1 MLEFV
6 KSLGIPSEQVM
17 SDTNSAPLSG
27 KLVIA
32 LEQAVAAPFCSSRLA
47 DAGAR
52 VIKVERKGTGDFAR
66 SYDSAANG
74 ESAYFT
80 WLNRG
85 KESVALDI
93 KADEDREI
101 LLRMLENA
109 DVFIQNLLPGAL
121 ARLGLNSAR
130 LREKFPRLVTCDI
143 TGYGEDGPMRNA
155 KAYDLLVQCES
166 GLASV
171 TGTPEGPGRVGVS
184 VCDIATGMTAH
195 AAICEALV
203 QRDRTGKGSGVSVA
217 MFDVMADW
225 MAVPLLYHDY
235 LGKPTPRV
243 GLNHT
248 VICPYGAYECK
259 DGELVVI
266 TVQHSGE
273 WQRFCEHILGD
284 ADLATDPRFHDNTA
298 RIDNKPA
305 LEGLIRAVFGSHDRA
320 TMLERLAAAGIASG
334 AVNDV
339 ASLSVHPQLD
349 RSTIDT
355 PSGQISLPMPPI
367 RRSGGPATLGPCPAF
382 DADGKAIRAEFAP
395 HSKTGNPCK

>member
-1 MLEFV
+1 MP
-6 KSLGIPSEQVM
+6 G
-17 SDTNSAPLSG
+17 SDLAPLSG
-27 KLVIA
+27 KLVVA

-52 VIKVERKGTGDFAR
+52 VIKIERKGAGDFAR
-66 SYDSAANG
+66 AYDTAANG

-101 LLRMLENA
+101 LLRILENA

-121 ARLGLNSAR
+121 AKLGLDSTS
-130 LREKFPRLVTCDI
+130 LRKRFPRLVTCDI

-171 TGTPEGPGRVGVS
+171 TGTPDGPGRVGVS

-195 AAICEALV
+195 AGICEALV
-203 QRDRTGKGSGVSVA
+203 GRDRTGKGSGVSVA

-225 MAVPLLYHDY
+225 MSVPLLYHDY

-248 VICPYGAYECK
+248 VICPYGAYQCK
-259 DGELVVI
+259 DGQLVVI
-266 TVQHSGE
+266 TVQHNGE

-284 ADLATDPRFHDNTA
+284 AALATDPRFQDNTS
-298 RIDNKPA
+298 RINNKPA
-305 LEGLIRAVFGSHDRA
+305 LEVLIKAVFASHDRA
-320 TMLERLAAAGIASG
+320 EMLKRLDAAGIASG

-339 ASLSVHPQLD
+339 ATLSGHPQLD
-349 RSTIDT
+349 RSVIGT
-355 PSGQISLPMPPI
+355 PSGEINVPTPPI
-367 RRSGGPATLGPCPAF
+367 RRSLGETALGPCPAF
-382 DADGKAIRAEFAP
+382 DAEGEAIRAEFGP
-395 HSKTGNPCK
+395 LS

>member
-1 MLEFV
+1 
-6 KSLGIPSEQVM
+6 M
-17 SDTNSAPLSG
+17 SGSDLAPLSG
-27 KLVIA
+27 KLVVA

-52 VIKVERKGTGDFAR
+52 VIKIERKGAGDFAR
-66 SYDSAANG
+66 AYDTAANG

-121 ARLGLNSAR
+121 AKLGLDSAS
-130 LREKFPRLVTCDI
+130 LRESFPRLVTCDI

-171 TGTPEGPGRVGVS
+171 TGTPDGPGRVGVS

-195 AAICEALV
+195 AGICEALV
-203 QRDRTGKGSGVSVA
+203 GRDRTGKGSGVSVA

-225 MAVPLLYHDY
+225 MSVPLLYHDY

-248 VICPYGAYECK
+248 VICPYGAYQCK
-259 DGELVVI
+259 DGQLVVI
-266 TVQHSGE
+266 TVQHNGE

-284 ADLATDPRFHDNTA
+284 AALATDPRFHDNTS
-298 RIDNKPA
+298 RIENKPA
-305 LEGLIRAVFGSHDRA
+305 LEVLIKDVFASHDRA
-320 TMLERLAAAGIASG
+320 EMLKRLDAAGIASG

-339 ASLSVHPQLD
+339 ATLSGHPQLD
-349 RSTIDT
+349 RSVIRT
-355 PSGQISLPMPPI
+355 PSGEINVPTPPI
-367 RRSGGPATLGPCPAF
+367 RRSLGETALGPCPAF
-382 DADGKAIRAEFAP
+382 DAQGKALRAEFGRR
-395 HSKTGNPCK
+395 S

>member
-1 MLEFV
+1 
-6 KSLGIPSEQVM
+6 M
-17 SDTNSAPLSG
+17 SGSDLAPLSG
-27 KLVIA
+27 KLVVA

-52 VIKVERKGTGDFAR
+52 VIKIERKGAGDFAR
-66 SYDSAANG
+66 AYDTAANG

-121 ARLGLNSAR
+121 AKLGLDSAT
-130 LREKFPRLVTCDI
+130 LRESFPRLVTCDI
-143 TGYGEDGPMRNA
+143 TGYGEDGPMRDA

-171 TGTPEGPGRVGVS
+171 TGTPDGPGRVGVS

-195 AAICEALV
+195 AGICEALV
-203 QRDRTGKGSGVSVA
+203 GRDRTGKGSGVSVA

-225 MAVPLLYHDY
+225 MSVPLLYHDY

-259 DGELVVI
+259 DGQLVVI
-266 TVQHSGE
+266 TVQHNGE

-284 ADLATDPRFHDNTA
+284 AALATDPRFHDNTS
-298 RIDNKPA
+298 RIENKPA
-305 LEGLIRAVFGSHDRA
+305 LEVLIKDVFASHDRA
-320 TMLERLAAAGIASG
+320 EMLKRLDAAGIASG

-339 ASLSVHPQLD
+339 ATLSGHPQLD
-349 RSTIDT
+349 RSVIRT
-355 PSGQISLPMPPI
+355 PSGEINVPTPPI
-367 RRSGGPATLGPCPAF
+367 RRSLGETALGPCPAF
-382 DADGKAIRAEFAP
+382 DAQGKALRAEFGRC
-395 HSKTGNPCK
+395 S

>member
-1 MLEFV
+1 MIRE
-6 KSLGIPSEQVM
+6 KPM
-17 SDTNSAPLSG
+17 SDTNPAPLSG
-27 KLVIA
+27 KLVVA

-52 VIKVERKGTGDFAR
+52 VIKVERKGAGDFAR
-66 SYDSAANG
+66 AYDTAANG

-93 KADEDREI
+93 KAADDREI
-101 LLRMLENA
+101 LLKILESA

-121 ARLGLNSAR
+121 KKLGLDSAS

-171 TGTPEGPGRVGVS
+171 TGTPDAPGRVGVS

-195 AAICEALV
+195 AGICEALV
-203 QRDRTGKGSGVSVA
+203 ARDRTGTGSGVSVA

-225 MAVPLLYHDY
+225 MAVPLLFHDY
-235 LGKPTPRV
+235 AGLPTPRT
-243 GLNHT
+243 GLGHS
-248 VICPYGAYECK
+248 VICPYGAFRCRGG
-259 DGELVVI
+259 DQVVI
-266 TVQHSGE
+266 SVQNSRE
-273 WQRFCEHILGD
+273 WDRFCAQILGD
-284 ADLATDPRFHDNTA
+284 PALATDPRFHDNSA
-298 RIDNKPA
+298 RINNKSA
-305 LEGLIRAVFGSHDRA
+305 LETLIATAFGAHDRA
-320 TMLERLAAAGIASG
+320 ELLNLLDGAGIASA

-339 ASLSVHPQLD
+339 AALSDHPQLD
-349 RSTIDT
+349 RSTIET
-355 PSGQISLPMPPI
+355 PSGPISVAMPPI
-367 RRSGGPATLGPCPAF
+367 RRSNIETALGLSPAF
-382 DADGKAIRAEFAP
+382 DADGAAIRAEFGLR
-395 HSKTGNPCK
+395 S

>member
-1 MLEFV
+1 
-6 KSLGIPSEQVM
+6 M
-17 SDTNSAPLSG
+17 SGSDLAPLSG
-27 KLVIA
+27 KLVVA

-52 VIKVERKGTGDFAR
+52 VIKIERKGAGDFAR
-66 SYDSAANG
+66 AYDTAANG

-93 KADEDREI
+93 KADEDRDI

-121 ARLGLNSAR
+121 AKLGLDSAS
-130 LREKFPRLVTCDI
+130 LRERFPRLVTCDI

-171 TGTPEGPGRVGVS
+171 TGTPDGPGRVGVS

-195 AAICEALV
+195 AGICEALIG
-203 QRDRTGKGSGVSVA
+203 RDRTGKGSGISVA

-225 MAVPLLYHDY
+225 MAVPLLFHDY
-235 LGKPTPRV
+235 ANQPTPRT
-243 GLNHT
+243 GLGHS
-248 VICPYGAYECK
+248 VICPYGAFHCQG
-259 DGELVVI
+259 GEQVVI
-266 TVQHSGE
+266 SVQNSRE
-273 WQRFCEHILGD
+273 WNRFCVQVLGD
-284 ADLATDPRFHDNTA
+284 PALADDPRFHDNAA
-298 RIDNKPA
+298 RIAHKSE
-305 LEGLIRAVFGSHDRA
+305 LEELIKTVFGAH
-320 TMLERLAAAGIASG
+320 ERDELLKLLDGAGIASA

-339 ASLSVHPQLD
+339 ASLSDHPQLD
-349 RSTIDT
+349 RATIGT
-355 PSGQISLPMPPI
+355 PSGPVSIAMPPI
-367 RRSGGPATLGPCPAF
+367 RRGSTEAAIGPSPAL
-382 DADGKAIRAEFAP
+382 DADGAAIRAEFG
-395 HSKTGNPCK
+395 SRS

>member
-1 MLEFV
+1 
-6 KSLGIPSEQVM
+6 M
-17 SDTNSAPLSG
+17 SGSDLAPLSG
-27 KLVIA
+27 KLVVA

-52 VIKVERKGTGDFAR
+52 VIKIERKGAGDFAR
-66 SYDSAANG
+66 AYDTAANG

-121 ARLGLNSAR
+121 AKLGLDSAT
-130 LREKFPRLVTCDI
+130 LRESFPRLVTCDI

-171 TGTPEGPGRVGVS
+171 TGTADGPGRVGVS

-195 AAICEALV
+195 AGICEALV
-203 QRDRTGKGSGVSVA
+203 GRDRTGKGSGVSVA

-225 MAVPLLYHDY
+225 MSVPLLYHDY

-259 DGELVVI
+259 DGQLVVI

-284 ADLATDPRFHDNTA
+284 AALATDPRFHDNTS
-298 RIDNKPA
+298 RINNKPA
-305 LEGLIRAVFGSHDRA
+305 LEVLIKAVFASHDRA
-320 TMLERLAAAGIASG
+320 EMLKRLDAAGIASG
-334 AVNDV
+334 CLLYT
-339 ASLSVHPQLD
+339 S
-349 RSTIDT
+349 
-355 PSGQISLPMPPI
+355 
-367 RRSGGPATLGPCPAF
+367 
-382 DADGKAIRAEFAP
+382 DAADD
-395 HSKTGNPCK
+395 

>member
-1 MLEFV
+1 MT
-6 KSLGIPSEQVM
+6 GP
-17 SDTNSAPLSG
+17 NPAPLAG
-27 KLVIA
+27 LLVIA

-52 VIKVERKGTGDFAR
+52 VIKVERKGAGDFAR
-66 SYDSAANG
+66 AYDSAANG

-93 KADEDREI
+93 KDDEDRAI

-121 ARLGLNSAR
+121 AKLGLDSAS
-130 LREKFPRLVTCDI
+130 LRARFPRLVTCDI

-166 GLASV
+166 GLASI
-171 TGTPEGPGRVGVS
+171 TGTPDGPGRVGIS

-195 AAICEALV
+195 AGICEALV
-203 QRDRTGKGSGVSVA
+203 GRASTGKGSGVSVA

-235 LGKPTPRV
+235 LGQATPRV

-248 VICPYGAYECK
+248 VIAPYGAYQCR
-259 DGELVVI
+259 DGQLVVI
-266 TVQHSGE
+266 TVQHAGE

-284 ADLATDPRFHDNTA
+284 ASLATDPRFHDNPS
-298 RIDNKPA
+298 RIRNKPA
-305 LEGLIRAVFGSHDRA
+305 LESLIRAVFGAHDRA
-320 TMLERLAAAGIASG
+320 EMLRMLDAAGIASG

-339 ASLSVHPQLD
+339 ASLSAHPQLD
-349 RSTIDT
+349 RSTIGT
-355 PSGQISLPMPPI
+355 PSGELRIPMPPI
-367 RRSGGPATLGPCPAF
+367 RRSGGEAALGPSPAL
-382 DADGKAIRAEFAP
+382 DAQGRAIRAEFGHQSHPEA
-395 HSKTGNPCK
+395 TGA

>member
-1 MLEFV
+1 MFILTSVRFCQPNINMRG
-6 KSLGIPSEQVM
+6 KVM
-17 SDTNSAPLSG
+17 SGSKTAPLNG

-52 VIKVERKGTGDFAR
+52 VIKIERKGVGDFAR
-66 SYDSAANG
+66 AYDTAANG

-85 KESVALDI
+85 KESIALDI
-93 KADEDREI
+93 KDEKDRAI
-101 LLRMLENA
+101 LLTMLEKA

-121 ARLGLNSAR
+121 KKLGLDSAT
-130 LREKFPRLVTCDI
+130 LRERFPHLVTCDI
-143 TGYGEDGPMRNA
+143 TGYGEDGPMKNA

-166 GLASV
+166 GLASI
-171 TGTPEGPGRVGVS
+171 TGTADGPGRVGVS

-195 AAICEALV
+195 AGICEALV
-203 QRDRTGKGSGVSVA
+203 GRDQTGKGSGVSVA

-225 MAVPLLYHDY
+225 MAVPLLYCDY
-235 LGKPTPRV
+235 LGKATPRV

-248 VICPYGAYECK
+248 VICPYGAYQCR

-273 WQRFCEHILGD
+273 WSRFCEQILGD
-284 ADLATDPRFHDNTA
+284 AHLAVDPRFHDNTA
-298 RIDNKPA
+298 RMKNKTA
-305 LEGLIRAVFGSHDRA
+305 LEALIKAEFAAHDRA
-320 TMLERLAAAGIASG
+320 DMLRRLDAAGIASG

-339 ASLSVHPQLD
+339 AALSEHPQLD
-349 RSTIDT
+349 RSAVGT
-355 PSGQISLPMPPI
+355 PSGEISVPMPPI
-367 RRSGGPATLGPCPAF
+367 RRSGAEAALGSSPAF
-382 DADGKAIRAEFAP
+382 DAEGQALRAEFG
-395 HSKTGNPCK
+395 SD

>member
-1 MLEFV
+1 
-6 KSLGIPSEQVM
+6 M
-17 SDTNSAPLSG
+17 SGSDLAPLSG
-27 KLVIA
+27 KLVVA

-52 VIKVERKGTGDFAR
+52 VIKIERKGAGDFAR
-66 SYDSAANG
+66 AYDTAANG

-121 ARLGLNSAR
+121 AKLGLDSAS
-130 LREKFPRLVTCDI
+130 LRERFPRLVTCDI

-171 TGTPEGPGRVGVS
+171 TGTADGPGRVGVS

-195 AAICEALV
+195 AGICEALV
-203 QRDRTGKGSGVSVA
+203 GRDRTGKGSGVSVA

-225 MAVPLLYHDY
+225 MSVPLLYHDY

-248 VICPYGAYECK
+248 VICPYGAYQCK
-259 DGELVVI
+259 DGQLVVI
-266 TVQHSGE
+266 TVQHNGE

-284 ADLATDPRFHDNTA
+284 AALATDPRFHDNTS
-298 RIDNKPA
+298 RIENKPA
-305 LEGLIRAVFGSHDRA
+305 LEELIKAVFASHDR
-320 TMLERLAAAGIASG
+320 TEMLKRLDAAGIASG

-339 ASLSVHPQLD
+339 ASLSDHPQLD
-349 RSTIDT
+349 RSVIGT
-355 PSGQISLPMPPI
+355 PSGEINVPTPPI
-367 RRSGGPATLGPCPAF
+367 RRSLGETALGPCPAF
-382 DADGKAIRAEFAP
+382 DAEGEAIRAEFGP
-395 HSKTGNPCK
+395 LS

>member
-1 MLEFV
+1 M
-6 KSLGIPSEQVM
+6 SE
-17 SDTNSAPLSG
+17 TNSAPLSG

-52 VIKVERKGTGDFAR
+52 VIKVERKGAGDFAR
-66 SYDSAANG
+66 AYDTAANG

-93 KADEDREI
+93 KAEEDRAI
-101 LLRMLENA
+101 LLRMLETA

-121 ARLGLNSAR
+121 ARLGLDSAT
-130 LREKFPRLVTCDI
+130 LRRRFPRLVTCDI

-171 TGTPEGPGRVGVS
+171 TGTPDAPGRVGVS

-195 AAICEALV
+195 AGICEALV
-203 QRDRTGKGSGVSVA
+203 GRDRTGKGSGVSVA
-217 MFDVMADW
+217 MYDVMADW
-225 MAVPLLYHDY
+225 MAVPLLYYDY
-235 LGKPTPRV
+235 LGKMTPRV

-248 VICPYGAYECK
+248 VICPYGAYECR
-259 DGELVVI
+259 DGHLVVI

-284 ADLATDPRFHDNTA
+284 ATLVTNPRFHDNSA
-298 RIDNKPA
+298 RLENKPA
-305 LEGLIRAVFGSHDRA
+305 LEALIKAEFAAHDRA
-320 TMLERLAAAGIASG
+320 EILKRLDAAGIASG

-339 ASLSVHPQLD
+339 ASLSSHPQLD
-349 RSTIDT
+349 RTAIGT
-355 PSGQISLPMPPI
+355 PSGEINIPAPPI
-367 RRSGGPATLGPCPAF
+367 RRSIGNTKLGPCPAL
-382 DADGKAIRAEFAP
+382 DANGKSLRTEFAVR
-395 HSKTGNPCK
+395 S

>member
-1 MLEFV
+1 
-6 KSLGIPSEQVM
+6 M
-17 SDTNSAPLSG
+17 SGSDLAPLSG
-27 KLVIA
+27 KLVVA
-32 LEQAVAAPFCSSRLA
+32 VEQAVAAPFCSSRLA

-52 VIKVERKGTGDFAR
+52 VIKIERKGAGDFAR
-66 SYDSAANG
+66 AYDTAANG

-121 ARLGLNSAR
+121 AKLGLDSAS
-130 LREKFPRLVTCDI
+130 LRESFPRLVTCDI

-171 TGTPEGPGRVGVS
+171 TGTPDGPGRVGVS
-184 VCDIATGMTAH
+184 VCDIATGMTAL
-195 AAICEALV
+195 AGICEALGG
-203 QRDRTGKGSGVSVA
+203 RDRTGKGSGGSVA

-225 MAVPLLYHDY
+225 MSVPLLYHDY

-259 DGELVVI
+259 DGQLVVI
-266 TVQHSGE
+266 TVQHNGE

-284 ADLATDPRFHDNTA
+284 AALATDPRFHDNTS
-298 RIDNKPA
+298 RIENKPA
-305 LEGLIRAVFGSHDRA
+305 LEVLITAVFASHDRA
-320 TMLERLAAAGIASG
+320 EMLKRLDAAGIASG

-339 ASLSVHPQLD
+339 ATLSGHPQLD
-349 RSTIDT
+349 RSVIRT
-355 PSGQISLPMPPI
+355 PSGEINVPTPPI
-367 RRSGGPATLGPCPAF
+367 RRSLGETALGPCPAF
-382 DADGKAIRAEFAP
+382 DAQGKALRAEFGRR
-395 HSKTGNPCK
+395 S

>member
-1 MLEFV
+1 
-6 KSLGIPSEQVM
+6 M
-17 SDTNSAPLSG
+17 SGSAQGPLSG
-27 KLVIA
+27 ALVVT

-52 VIKVERKGTGDFAR
+52 VIKIERKGSGDFAR
-66 SYDSAANG
+66 AYDTAVNG
-74 ESAYFT
+74 ESAYFA

-93 KADEDREI
+93 KDDGDREI
-101 LLRMLENA
+101 LLNMLARA

-121 ARLGLNSAR
+121 AKLGLDSAS
-130 LREKFPRLVTCDI
+130 LRKRFPRLVTCDI
-143 TGYGEDGPMRNA
+143 SGYGEDGPMRNA

-171 TGTPEGPGRVGVS
+171 TGTPEAPGRVGVS

-203 QRDRTGKGSGVSVA
+203 GRAHTGKGSGVSVA

-235 LGKPTPRV
+235 LGKATPRV

-248 VICPYGAYECK
+248 VICPYGAFRCR

-266 TVQHSGE
+266 TVQHDGE
-273 WQRFCEHILGD
+273 WRRFCEHILGD
-284 ADLATDPRFHDNTA
+284 PGMADDPRFHDNSS
-298 RIDNKPA
+298 RIAHKPE
-305 LEGLIRAVFGSHDRA
+305 LEAFINAVFSAHDRREILK
-320 TMLERLAAAGIASG
+320 MLEVAGIANG

-339 ASLSVHPQLD
+339 AALSAHPQLD
-349 RSTIDT
+349 RTTIET
-355 PSGQISLPMPPI
+355 PSGDINLPAPPI
-367 RRSGGPATLGPCPAF
+367 RRGENDTTLGPCPAL
-382 DADGKAIRAEFAP
+382 DGQGEAIRAEFGP
-395 HSKTGNPCK
+395 RIQDQDTFENDRSTKTRHP

>member
-1 MLEFV
+1 
-6 KSLGIPSEQVM
+6 M
-17 SDTNSAPLSG
+17 SGSDLAPLSG
-27 KLVIA
+27 KLVVA

-52 VIKVERKGTGDFAR
+52 VIKIERKGAGDFAR
-66 SYDSAANG
+66 AYDTAANG

-121 ARLGLNSAR
+121 AKLGLDSAS
-130 LREKFPRLVTCDI
+130 LRESFPRLVTCDI

-171 TGTPEGPGRVGVS
+171 TGTPDGPGRVGVS

-195 AAICEALV
+195 AGICEALV
-203 QRDRTGKGSGVSVA
+203 GRDRTGKGSGVSVA

-225 MAVPLLYHDY
+225 MSVPLLYHDY

-259 DGELVVI
+259 DGQLVVI
-266 TVQHSGE
+266 TVQHNGE

-284 ADLATDPRFHDNTA
+284 AALATDPRFHDNTS
-298 RIDNKPA
+298 RIENKPA
-305 LEGLIRAVFGSHDRA
+305 LEVLIKAVFASHDRA
-320 TMLERLAAAGIASG
+320 EMLKRLDAAGIASG

-339 ASLSVHPQLD
+339 ATLSGHPQLD
-349 RSTIDT
+349 RSVIRT
-355 PSGQISLPMPPI
+355 PSGEINVPTPPI
-367 RRSGGPATLGPCPAF
+367 RRSLGETALGPCPAF
-382 DADGKAIRAEFAP
+382 DAQGKALRAEFGRR
-395 HSKTGNPCK
+395 S

>member
-1 MLEFV
+1 M
-6 KSLGIPSEQVM
+6 SE
-17 SDTNSAPLSG
+17 TNSRPLSG
-27 KLVIA
+27 TLVVA

-52 VIKVERKGTGDFAR
+52 VIKVERKGAGDFAR
-66 SYDSAANG
+66 AYDRAVNG
-74 ESAYFT
+74 ESAYFA

-93 KADEDREI
+93 KAEEDREI

-121 ARLGLNSAR
+121 AKLGLDSAT
-130 LREKFPRLVTCDI
+130 LRERFPRLVTCDI
-143 TGYGEDGPMRNA
+143 SGYGEDGPMRNA

-171 TGTPEGPGRVGVS
+171 TGTPDAPGRVGVS

-195 AAICEALV
+195 AGICEALIG
-203 QRDRTGKGSGVSVA
+203 RARTGKGSGVSVA

-235 LGKPTPRV
+235 LGRPTPRV

-248 VICPYGAYECK
+248 VICPYGAYECR
-259 DGELVVI
+259 DGQLVVI
-266 TVQHSGE
+266 AVQHQGE
-273 WQRFCEHILGD
+273 WVRFCDNILGD
-284 ADLATDPRFHDNTA
+284 PALATDPRFHDNSA
-298 RIDNKPA
+298 RINNKPE
-305 LEGLIRAVFGSHDRA
+305 LETLIRAVFAAHDRA
-320 TMLERLAAAGIASG
+320 EMLKMLDATGIAFA

-339 ASLSVHPQLD
+339 AALSGHPQLD
-349 RSTIDT
+349 RSTIGT
-355 PSGQISLPMPPI
+355 PSGEINVPAPPI
-367 RRSGGPATLGPCPAF
+367 RRSVGETTLGPCPAL
-382 DADGKAIRAEFAP
+382 DADGEAIRVEFGP
-395 HSKTGNPCK
+395 RS

>member
-1 MLEFV
+1 MP
-6 KSLGIPSEQVM
+6 G
-17 SDTNSAPLSG
+17 SDLAPLSG
-27 KLVIA
+27 KLVVA

-52 VIKVERKGTGDFAR
+52 VIKIERKGAGDFAR
-66 SYDSAANG
+66 AYDTAANG

-101 LLRMLENA
+101 LLRILENA

-121 ARLGLNSAR
+121 AKLGLDSTS
-130 LREKFPRLVTCDI
+130 LRKRFPRLVTCDI

-171 TGTPEGPGRVGVS
+171 TGTPDGPGRVGVS

-195 AAICEALV
+195 AGICEALV
-203 QRDRTGKGSGVSVA
+203 GRDRTGKGSGVSVA

-225 MAVPLLYHDY
+225 MSVPLLYHDY

-248 VICPYGAYECK
+248 VICPYGAYQCK
-259 DGELVVI
+259 DGQLVVI
-266 TVQHSGE
+266 TVQHNGE

-284 ADLATDPRFHDNTA
+284 AALATDPRFHDNTS
-298 RIDNKPA
+298 RIENKPA
-305 LEGLIRAVFGSHDRA
+305 LEELIKAVFASHDR
-320 TMLERLAAAGIASG
+320 TEMLKRLDAAGIASG

-339 ASLSVHPQLD
+339 ASLSDHPQLD
-349 RSTIDT
+349 RSVIGT
-355 PSGQISLPMPPI
+355 PSGEINVPTPPI
-367 RRSGGPATLGPCPAF
+367 RRSLGETALGPCPAF
-382 DADGKAIRAEFAP
+382 DAEGEAIRAEFGP
-395 HSKTGNPCK
+395 LS

>member
-1 MLEFV
+1 MT
-6 KSLGIPSEQVM
+6 G
-17 SDTNSAPLSG
+17 TNSGPLSG

-52 VIKVERKGTGDFAR
+52 VIKIERKGTGDFAR
-66 SYDSAANG
+66 AYDTAAGG

-101 LLRMLENA
+101 LLNMLETA

-121 ARLGLNSAR
+121 TKLGLDSAT

-143 TGYGEDGPMRNA
+143 TGYGEDGPMRSA

-171 TGTPEGPGRVGVS
+171 TGTPDGPGRVGVS

-195 AAICEALV
+195 AAICEALIE
-203 QRDRTGKGSGVSVA
+203 RSHTGKGSGVSVA

-225 MAVPLLYHDY
+225 MAVPLLYYDY

-248 VICPYGAYECK
+248 VICPYGAYQCK
-259 DGELVVI
+259 DDELVVI

-273 WQRFCEHILGD
+273 WARFCEHILGD
-284 ADLATDPRFHDNTA
+284 ATLASDPRFHDNTA
-298 RIDNKPA
+298 RINNKPA
-305 LEGLIRAVFGSHDRA
+305 LESLIKAEFASHDRSE
-320 TMLERLAAAGIASG
+320 MLKRLDAAGIAFGS
-334 AVNDV
+334 VNDV
-339 ASLSVHPQLD
+339 ASLSAHPQLD
-349 RSTIDT
+349 RSAVYTQ
-355 PSGQISLPMPPI
+355 SGQINVPMPPI
-367 RRSGGPATLGPCPAF
+367 RRSGGISTLGPSPAF
-382 DADGKAIRAEFAP
+382 DADGRAIRAEFIAGP
-395 HSKTGNPCK
+395 KD

>member
-1 MLEFV
+1 
-6 KSLGIPSEQVM
+6 M
-17 SDTNSAPLSG
+17 SDTNPAPLSG
-27 KLVIA
+27 KLVVA

-52 VIKVERKGTGDFAR
+52 VIKVERKGAGDFAR
-66 SYDSAANG
+66 AYDTAANG

-93 KADEDREI
+93 KAADDREI
-101 LLRMLENA
+101 LLKILESA

-121 ARLGLNSAR
+121 KKLGLDSAS

-171 TGTPEGPGRVGVS
+171 TGTPDAPGRVGVS

-195 AAICEALV
+195 AGICEALV
-203 QRDRTGKGSGVSVA
+203 ARDRTGTGSGVSVA

-225 MAVPLLYHDY
+225 MAVPLLFHDY
-235 LGKPTPRV
+235 AGLPTPRT
-243 GLNHT
+243 GLGHS
-248 VICPYGAYECK
+248 VICPYGAFRCRGG
-259 DGELVVI
+259 DQVVI
-266 TVQHSGE
+266 SVQNSRE
-273 WQRFCEHILGD
+273 WDRFCAQILGD
-284 ADLATDPRFHDNTA
+284 PALATDPRFHDNSA
-298 RIDNKPA
+298 RINNKSA
-305 LEGLIRAVFGSHDRA
+305 LETLIATAFGAHDRA
-320 TMLERLAAAGIASG
+320 ELLNLLDGAGIASA

-339 ASLSVHPQLD
+339 AALSDHPQLD
-349 RSTIDT
+349 RSTIET
-355 PSGQISLPMPPI
+355 PSGPISVAMPPI
-367 RRSGGPATLGPCPAF
+367 RRSNIETALGLSPAF
-382 DADGKAIRAEFAP
+382 DADGAAIRAEFGLR
-395 HSKTGNPCK
+395 S

>member
-1 MLEFV
+1 
-6 KSLGIPSEQVM
+6 M
-17 SDTNSAPLSG
+17 SGSDLAPLSG
-27 KLVIA
+27 KLVVA

-52 VIKVERKGTGDFAR
+52 VIKIERKGAGDFAR
-66 SYDSAANG
+66 AYDTAANG

-121 ARLGLNSAR
+121 AKLGLDSAS
-130 LREKFPRLVTCDI
+130 LRESFPRLVTCDI

-171 TGTPEGPGRVGVS
+171 TGTPDGPGRVGVS
-184 VCDIATGMTAH
+184 ACDIATGMTAH
-195 AAICEALV
+195 AGICEALV
-203 QRDRTGKGSGVSVA
+203 GRDRTGKGSGVSVA

-225 MAVPLLYHDY
+225 MSVPLLYHDY

-259 DGELVVI
+259 DGQLVVI
-266 TVQHSGE
+266 TVQHNGE

-284 ADLATDPRFHDNTA
+284 AALATDPRFHDNTS
-298 RIDNKPA
+298 RTENKPA
-305 LEGLIRAVFGSHDRA
+305 LEVFIKAVFASHDRA
-320 TMLERLAAAGIASG
+320 EMLKRLDAAGIASG

-339 ASLSVHPQLD
+339 ATLSGHPQLD
-349 RSTIDT
+349 RSVIRT
-355 PSGQISLPMPPI
+355 PSGEINVPTPPI
-367 RRSGGPATLGPCPAF
+367 RRSLGETALGPCPAF
-382 DADGKAIRAEFAP
+382 DAQGKALRAEFGRC
-395 HSKTGNPCK
+395 S

>member
-1 MLEFV
+1 
-6 KSLGIPSEQVM
+6 M
-17 SDTNSAPLSG
+17 SGSDLTPLSG
-27 KLVIA
+27 KLVVT

-52 VIKVERKGTGDFAR
+52 VIKIERKGTGDFAR
-66 SYDSAANG
+66 AYDTAANG

-93 KADEDREI
+93 KADEDREV
-101 LLRMLENA
+101 LLRMLKNA

-121 ARLGLNSAR
+121 AKLGLDSAT
-130 LREKFPRLVTCDI
+130 LRERFPRLVTCDI

-171 TGTPEGPGRVGVS
+171 TGTPDGPGRVGVS
-184 VCDIATGMTAH
+184 VCDIATGMAAH
-195 AAICEALV
+195 AGICEALV
-203 QRDRTGKGSGVSVA
+203 GRDRTGRGSGVSVA

-225 MAVPLLYHDY
+225 MSVPLLYHDY
-235 LGKPTPRV
+235 LGKETPRV

-248 VICPYGAYECK
+248 VICPYGAYPCK
-259 DGELVVI
+259 DGELVVVA
-266 TVQHSGE
+266 VQHSGE

-284 ADLATDPRFHDNTA
+284 ATLASDPRFHDNTS
-298 RIDNKPA
+298 RLNNKPA
-305 LEGLIRAVFGSHDRA
+305 LEALIKAEFAAHERAG
-320 TMLERLAAAGIASG
+320 MLKRLDAAGIASG

-339 ASLSVHPQLD
+339 ATLSAHPQLD
-349 RSTIDT
+349 RSAIAT
-355 PSGQISLPMPPI
+355 PSGEINVPTPPI
-367 RRSGGPATLGPCPAF
+367 RRSGGEATLGPCPAF
-382 DADGKAIRAEFAP
+382 DAEGKALRAEFGP
-395 HSKTGNPCK
+395 RS

>member
-1 MLEFV
+1 
-6 KSLGIPSEQVM
+6 M
-17 SDTNSAPLSG
+17 SSSDLAPLSG
-27 KLVIA
+27 KLVVA

-52 VIKVERKGTGDFAR
+52 VIKIERKGAGDFAR
-66 SYDSAANG
+66 AYDTAANG

-121 ARLGLNSAR
+121 AKLGLDSAS
-130 LREKFPRLVTCDI
+130 LRESFPRLVTCDI

-171 TGTPEGPGRVGVS
+171 TGTPDGPGRVGVS

-195 AAICEALV
+195 AGICEALV
-203 QRDRTGKGSGVSVA
+203 GRDRTGKGSGVSVA

-225 MAVPLLYHDY
+225 MSVPLLYHDY

-259 DGELVVI
+259 DGQLVVI
-266 TVQHSGE
+266 TVQHNGE

-284 ADLATDPRFHDNTA
+284 AALATDPRFHDNTS
-298 RIDNKPA
+298 RIENKPA
-305 LEGLIRAVFGSHDRA
+305 LEVLIKAVFASHDRA
-320 TMLERLAAAGIASG
+320 EMLKRLDAAGIASG

-339 ASLSVHPQLD
+339 ATLSGHPQLD
-349 RSTIDT
+349 RSVIRT
-355 PSGQISLPMPPI
+355 PSGEINVPTPPI
-367 RRSGGPATLGPCPAF
+367 RRSLGETALGPCPAF
-382 DADGKAIRAEFAP
+382 DAQGKALRAEFGRC
-395 HSKTGNPCK
+395 S

>member
-1 MLEFV
+1 MP
-6 KSLGIPSEQVM
+6 G
-17 SDTNSAPLSG
+17 SDLAPLSG
-27 KLVIA
+27 KLVVA

-52 VIKVERKGTGDFAR
+52 VIKIERKGAGDFAR
-66 SYDSAANG
+66 AYDTAANG

-121 ARLGLNSAR
+121 AKLGLDSAS
-130 LREKFPRLVTCDI
+130 LRESFPRLVTCDI

-171 TGTPEGPGRVGVS
+171 TGTPDGPGRVGVS

-195 AAICEALV
+195 AGICEALV
-203 QRDRTGKGSGVSVA
+203 GRDRTGKGSGVSVA

-225 MAVPLLYHDY
+225 MSVPLLYHDY

-259 DGELVVI
+259 DGQLVVI
-266 TVQHSGE
+266 TVQHNGE

-284 ADLATDPRFHDNTA
+284 AALATDPRFHDNTS
-298 RIDNKPA
+298 RIENKPA
-305 LEGLIRAVFGSHDRA
+305 LEVLIKTVFASHDR
-320 TMLERLAAAGIASG
+320 TEILKRLDAAGIASG

-339 ASLSVHPQLD
+339 AALSDHPQLD
-349 RSTIDT
+349 RSLIGT
-355 PSGQISLPMPPI
+355 PSGEINVPTPPI
-367 RRSGGPATLGPCPAF
+367 RRSLGETALGPCPAF
-382 DADGKAIRAEFAP
+382 DAEGEAIRAEFGP
-395 HSKTGNPCK
+395 LS

>member
-1 MLEFV
+1 MP
-6 KSLGIPSEQVM
+6 G
-17 SDTNSAPLSG
+17 SDLAPLSG
-27 KLVIA
+27 KLVVA

-52 VIKVERKGTGDFAR
+52 VIKIERKGAGDFAR
-66 SYDSAANG
+66 AYDTAANG

-121 ARLGLNSAR
+121 AKLGLDSAS
-130 LREKFPRLVTCDI
+130 LRERFPRLVTCDI

-171 TGTPEGPGRVGVS
+171 TGTPDGPGRVGVS

-195 AAICEALV
+195 AGICEALIG
-203 QRDRTGKGSGVSVA
+203 RDRTGKGSGISVA

-225 MAVPLLYHDY
+225 MAVPLLFHDY
-235 LGKPTPRV
+235 ANQPTPRT
-243 GLNHT
+243 GLGHS
-248 VICPYGAYECK
+248 VICPYGAFHCQG
-259 DGELVVI
+259 GEQVVI
-266 TVQHSGE
+266 SVQNSRE
-273 WQRFCEHILGD
+273 WNRFCVQVLGD
-284 ADLATDPRFHDNTA
+284 PALADDPRFHDNAA
-298 RIDNKPA
+298 RIAHKSE
-305 LEGLIRAVFGSHDRA
+305 LEELIKTVFGAH
-320 TMLERLAAAGIASG
+320 ERDELLKLLDGAGIASA

-339 ASLSVHPQLD
+339 ASLSDHPQLD
-349 RSTIDT
+349 RATIGT
-355 PSGQISLPMPPI
+355 PSGPVSIAMPPI
-367 RRSGGPATLGPCPAF
+367 RRGSTEAAIGPSPAL
-382 DADGKAIRAEFAP
+382 DADGAAIRAEFG
-395 HSKTGNPCK
+395 SRS

>member
-1 MLEFV
+1 
-6 KSLGIPSEQVM
+6 M
-17 SDTNSAPLSG
+17 SGSDLAPLSG
-27 KLVIA
+27 KLVVA

-52 VIKVERKGTGDFAR
+52 VIKIERKGAGDFAR
-66 SYDSAANG
+66 AYDTAANG

-93 KADEDREI
+93 KADEDRDI

-121 ARLGLNSAR
+121 AKLGLDSAS
-130 LREKFPRLVTCDI
+130 LRERFPRLVTCDI

-171 TGTPEGPGRVGVS
+171 TGTPDGPGRVGVS

-195 AAICEALV
+195 AGICEALIG
-203 QRDRTGKGSGVSVA
+203 RDRTGKGSGISVA

-225 MAVPLLYHDY
+225 MAVPLLFHDY
-235 LGKPTPRV
+235 ANQPTPRT
-243 GLNHT
+243 GLGHS
-248 VICPYGAYECK
+248 VICPYGAFHCQG
-259 DGELVVI
+259 GEQVVI
-266 TVQHSGE
+266 SVQNSRE
-273 WQRFCEHILGD
+273 WNRFCVQVLGD
-284 ADLATDPRFHDNTA
+284 PALADDPRFHDNAA
-298 RIDNKPA
+298 RIAHKSE
-305 LEGLIRAVFGSHDRA
+305 LEELIKTVFGAHERA
-320 TMLERLAAAGIASG
+320 ELLKLLDGAGIASA

-339 ASLSVHPQLD
+339 ASLSDHPQLD
-349 RSTIDT
+349 RATIGT
-355 PSGQISLPMPPI
+355 PSGPVSIAMPPI
-367 RRSGGPATLGPCPAF
+367 RRGSTEAAIGPSPAL
-382 DADGKAIRAEFAP
+382 DADGAAIRAEFG
-395 HSKTGNPCK
+395 SRS

>member
-1 MLEFV
+1 
-6 KSLGIPSEQVM
+6 M
-17 SDTNSAPLSG
+17 SGSDLAPLSG
-27 KLVIA
+27 KLVVA

-52 VIKVERKGTGDFAR
+52 VIKIERKGAGDFAR
-66 SYDSAANG
+66 AYDTAANG

-121 ARLGLNSAR
+121 AKLGLDSTS
-130 LREKFPRLVTCDI
+130 LRKRFPRLVTCDI

-171 TGTPEGPGRVGVS
+171 TGTPDGPGRVGVS

-195 AAICEALV
+195 AGICEALV
-203 QRDRTGKGSGVSVA
+203 GRDRTGKGSGVSVA

-225 MAVPLLYHDY
+225 MSVPLLYHDY

-248 VICPYGAYECK
+248 VICPYGAYQCK
-259 DGELVVI
+259 DGQLVVI
-266 TVQHSGE
+266 TVQHNGE

-284 ADLATDPRFHDNTA
+284 AALATDPRFHDNTS
-298 RIDNKPA
+298 RINNKPA
-305 LEGLIRAVFGSHDRA
+305 LEELIKAVFASHDR
-320 TMLERLAAAGIASG
+320 TEMLKRLDAAGIASG

-339 ASLSVHPQLD
+339 ASLSDHPQLD
-349 RSTIDT
+349 RSVIST
-355 PSGQISLPMPPI
+355 PSGEIKVPTPPI
-367 RRSGGPATLGPCPAF
+367 RRSLGETALGPCPAF
-382 DADGKAIRAEFAP
+382 DAEGEAIRAEFGP
-395 HSKTGNPCK
+395 LS

>member
-1 MLEFV
+1 
-6 KSLGIPSEQVM
+6 M
-17 SDTNSAPLSG
+17 SGSDLAPLSG
-27 KLVIA
+27 KLVVA

-52 VIKVERKGTGDFAR
+52 VIKIERKGAGDFAR
-66 SYDSAANG
+66 AYDTAANG

-121 ARLGLNSAR
+121 AKLGLDSAT
-130 LREKFPRLVTCDI
+130 LRERFPRLVTCDM

-171 TGTPEGPGRVGVS
+171 TGTPDGPGRVGVS

-195 AAICEALV
+195 AGICEALV
-203 QRDRTGKGSGVSVA
+203 GRDRTGKGSGVSVA

-225 MAVPLLYHDY
+225 MSVPLLYHDY

-259 DGELVVI
+259 DGQLVVI
-266 TVQHSGE
+266 TVQHNGE

-284 ADLATDPRFHDNTA
+284 AALATDPRFHDNTS
-298 RIDNKPA
+298 RIENKPA
-305 LEGLIRAVFGSHDRA
+305 LEVLIKDVFASHDRA
-320 TMLERLAAAGIASG
+320 EMLKRLDAAGIASG

-339 ASLSVHPQLD
+339 ATLSGHPQLD
-349 RSTIDT
+349 RSVIRT
-355 PSGQISLPMPPI
+355 PSGEINVPTPPI
-367 RRSGGPATLGPCPAF
+367 RRSLGETALGPCPAF
-382 DADGKAIRAEFAP
+382 DAQGKALRAEFGRR
-395 HSKTGNPCK
+395 S

>member
-1 MLEFV
+1 MP
-6 KSLGIPSEQVM
+6 G
-17 SDTNSAPLSG
+17 SDLAPLSG
-27 KLVIA
+27 KLVVA

-52 VIKVERKGTGDFAR
+52 VIKIERKGAGDFAR
-66 SYDSAANG
+66 AYDTAANG

-121 ARLGLNSAR
+121 AKLGLDSAT
-130 LREKFPRLVTCDI
+130 LRESFPRLVTCDI
-143 TGYGEDGPMRNA
+143 TGYGEDGPMRDA

-171 TGTPEGPGRVGVS
+171 TGTPDGPGRVGVS

-195 AAICEALV
+195 AGICEALV
-203 QRDRTGKGSGVSVA
+203 GRDRTGKGSGVSVA

-225 MAVPLLYHDY
+225 MSVPLLYHDY

-259 DGELVVI
+259 DGQLVVI
-266 TVQHSGE
+266 TVQHNGE

-284 ADLATDPRFHDNTA
+284 AALATDPRFHDNTS
-298 RIDNKPA
+298 RIENKPA
-305 LEGLIRAVFGSHDRA
+305 LEVLIKDVFASHDRA
-320 TMLERLAAAGIASG
+320 EMLKRLDAAGIASG

-339 ASLSVHPQLD
+339 ATLSGHPQLD
-349 RSTIDT
+349 RSVIRT
-355 PSGQISLPMPPI
+355 PSGEINVPTPPI
-367 RRSGGPATLGPCPAF
+367 RRSLGETALGPCPAF
-382 DADGKAIRAEFAP
+382 DAQGKALRAEFGRR
-395 HSKTGNPCK
+395 S

>member
-1 MLEFV
+1 
-6 KSLGIPSEQVM
+6 M
-17 SDTNSAPLSG
+17 SGSDLAPLSG
-27 KLVIA
+27 KLVVA

-52 VIKVERKGTGDFAR
+52 VIKIERKGAGDFAR
-66 SYDSAANG
+66 AYDTAANG

-121 ARLGLNSAR
+121 AKLGLDSAS
-130 LREKFPRLVTCDI
+130 LRESFPRLVTCDI

-171 TGTPEGPGRVGVS
+171 TGTPDGPGRVGVS

-195 AAICEALV
+195 AGICEALV
-203 QRDRTGKGSGVSVA
+203 GRDRTGKGSGVSVA

-225 MAVPLLYHDY
+225 MSVPLLYHDY

-259 DGELVVI
+259 DGQLVVI
-266 TVQHSGE
+266 TVQHNGE

-284 ADLATDPRFHDNTA
+284 AALATDPRFHDNTS
-298 RIDNKPA
+298 RIENKPA
-305 LEGLIRAVFGSHDRA
+305 LEVLIKAVFASHDRA
-320 TMLERLAAAGIASG
+320 EMLKRLDAAGIASG

-339 ASLSVHPQLD
+339 ATLSGHPQLD
-349 RSTIDT
+349 RSVIRT
-355 PSGQISLPMPPI
+355 PSGEINVPTPPI
-367 RRSGGPATLGPCPAF
+367 RRSLGETALGPCPAF
-382 DADGKAIRAEFAP
+382 DAEGEAIRAEFGP
-395 HSKTGNPCK
+395 LS

>member
-1 MLEFV
+1 MP
-6 KSLGIPSEQVM
+6 G
-17 SDTNSAPLSG
+17 SDLAPLSG

-52 VIKVERKGTGDFAR
+52 VIKIERKGAGDFAR
-66 SYDSAANG
+66 AYDTAANG

-121 ARLGLNSAR
+121 AKLGLDSAT
-130 LREKFPRLVTCDI
+130 LRESFPRLVTCDI
-143 TGYGEDGPMRNA
+143 TGYGEDGPMRDA

-171 TGTPEGPGRVGVS
+171 TGTPDGPGRVGVS

-195 AAICEALV
+195 AGICEALV
-203 QRDRTGKGSGVSVA
+203 GRDRTGKGSGVSVA

-225 MAVPLLYHDY
+225 MSVPLLYHDY

-248 VICPYGAYECK
+248 VICPYGAYQCK
-259 DGELVVI
+259 DGQLVVI
-266 TVQHSGE
+266 TVQHNGE

-284 ADLATDPRFHDNTA
+284 AALATDPRFHDNTS
-298 RIDNKPA
+298 RIENKPA
-305 LEGLIRAVFGSHDRA
+305 LEVLIKAVFASHDRA
-320 TMLERLAAAGIASG
+320 EMLKRLDAAGIASG

-339 ASLSVHPQLD
+339 ATLSGHPQLD
-349 RSTIDT
+349 RSVIRT
-355 PSGQISLPMPPI
+355 PSGEINVPTPPI
-367 RRSGGPATLGPCPAF
+367 RRSLGETALGPCPAF
-382 DADGKAIRAEFAP
+382 DAQGKALRAEFGRR
-395 HSKTGNPCK
+395 S

>member
-1 MLEFV
+1 MP
-6 KSLGIPSEQVM
+6 G
-17 SDTNSAPLSG
+17 SDLAPLSG
-27 KLVIA
+27 KLVVA

-52 VIKVERKGTGDFAR
+52 VIKIERKGAGDFAR
-66 SYDSAANG
+66 AYDTAANG

-121 ARLGLNSAR
+121 AKLGLDSAT
-130 LREKFPRLVTCDI
+130 LRERFPRLVTCDI

-171 TGTPEGPGRVGVS
+171 TGTPDGPGRVGVS

-195 AAICEALV
+195 AGICEALV
-203 QRDRTGKGSGVSVA
+203 GRDRTGKGSGVSVA

-225 MAVPLLYHDY
+225 MSVPLLYHDY

-259 DGELVVI
+259 DGQLVVI
-266 TVQHSGE
+266 TVQHNGE

-284 ADLATDPRFHDNTA
+284 AALATDPRFHDNTS
-298 RIDNKPA
+298 RIENKPA
-305 LEGLIRAVFGSHDRA
+305 LEVLIKDVFASHDRA
-320 TMLERLAAAGIASG
+320 EMLKRLDAAGIASG

-339 ASLSVHPQLD
+339 ATLSGHPQLD
-349 RSTIDT
+349 RSVIRT
-355 PSGQISLPMPPI
+355 PSGEINVPTPPI
-367 RRSGGPATLGPCPAF
+367 RRSLGETALGPCPAF
-382 DADGKAIRAEFAP
+382 DAQGKALRAEFGRC
-395 HSKTGNPCK
+395 S